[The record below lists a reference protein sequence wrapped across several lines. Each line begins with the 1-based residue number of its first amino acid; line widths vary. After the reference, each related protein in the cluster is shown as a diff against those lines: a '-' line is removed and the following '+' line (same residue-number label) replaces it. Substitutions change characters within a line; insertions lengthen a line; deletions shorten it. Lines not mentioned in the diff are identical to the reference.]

1 MSAYDNPTIIKNEAP
16 MIWAQGIGSF
26 AENFTQSFNVA
37 RKEKETKEKEAKL
50 EAEKKAKES
59 EQLLINIQR
68 TTAEIQNANAVDL
81 NKTVASLP
89 KELETSLTTQFS
101 NNVQEFGKIFGD
113 ASTKNETSVVGEDVK
128 SVLAKKPI
136 YLQTRQ
142 NVINTFG
149 AITSQVNSYG
159 EDFKGDGSDVSIV
172 GTNPIERM
180 TNFYTLQG
188 LNPKNA
194 ISSKVTKNF
203 TWDKE
208 DPSKATL
215 SVSTKFNSKNELMQ
229 ALGKWTP
236 GSKPEDLD
244 KMITNAGKSI
254 TSNEDGTYSLNFEK
268 PIGNGNY
275 DGMFYT
281 KVPPV
286 LSGDEFKNANIVDEK
301 NQFSTKYLLNTTNIP
316 AKGYDSKR
324 PGVKGYWQGTEI
336 NMVAA
341 ENDLRPVV
349 QARME
354 GLLNADFRDINVLQ
368 GFLTNKLKLGTDDT
382 ALILNAQDYNTK
394 VNLLTNQAMKVE
406 IANKLGNQL
415 HKIGDKYYL
424 GDKDKIQDIDQNPE
438 STGNGGLNKKEQEII
453 NKKADWNNVL
463 TRIKDIVPGDIDNF
477 AYGDK
482 KVSYDGKKFRIEVAG
497 SNQGRAFETKE
508 QVIDY
513 LRKVNKQ

>member
-1 MSAYDNPTIIKNEAP
+1 MSAYDNPTIIKDDSA
-16 MIWAQGIGSF
+16 MIYAQMLGTLGQT
-26 AENFTQSFNVA
+26 FTESFNVA
-37 RKEKETKEKEAKL
+37 RKEREAKEKEARL
-50 EAEKKAKES
+50 EAEKRAKES
-59 EQLLINIQR
+59 DQLLINIQR
-68 TTAEIQNANAVDL
+68 TTAEIQNANAIDL
-81 NKTVASLP
+81 NKTVGALP
-89 KELETSLTTQFS
+89 KELGTTLTTQFS
-101 NNVQEFGKIFGD
+101 NSILEFGEVFGK
-113 ASTKNETSVVGEDVK
+113 AATKNDTTVVGEDVK
-128 SVLAKKPI
+128 SVLSKKPI

-180 TNFYTLQG
+180 TNFYTMQG

-194 ISSKVTKNF
+194 MSSNVTKNF

-215 SVSTKFNSKNELMQ
+215 AVSTKFNSKNELMQ

-244 KMITNAGKSI
+244 KMIASAGKSI
-254 TSNEDGTYSLNFEK
+254 TANEDGTYSLNFEK
-268 PIGNGNY
+268 QIGDGNY

-301 NQFSTKYLLNTTNIP
+301 NQFSTKYLGDTTNIS
-316 AKGYDSKR
+316 AKGYDSKK

-336 NMVAA
+336 DMKAA
-341 ENDLRPVV
+341 KNDLRPVV

-354 GLLNADFRDINVLQ
+354 GLLNADFRDTNVLQ
-368 GFLTNKLKLGTDDT
+368 GFLTNKLKLGTDDI

-394 VNLLTNQAMKVE
+394 VNLLTNQAMEVE

-415 HKIGDKYYL
+415 HQIGDKYYL
-424 GDKDKIQDIDQNPE
+424 GDKDRIQDINLNPK
-438 STGNGGLNKKEQEII
+438 GGSSSSPASSSKSQDAFNERIRNVIKTKKGGVS
-453 NKKADWNNVL
+453 KGGYTL
-463 TRIKDIVPGDIDNF
+463 MIKDGRWGLYDKDGLEKVGTEDITDPSVLATF
-477 AYGDK
+477 IGGTLD
-482 KVSYDGKKFRIEVAG
+482 
-497 SNQGRAFETKE
+497 Q
-508 QVIDY
+508 
-513 LRKVNKQ
+513 